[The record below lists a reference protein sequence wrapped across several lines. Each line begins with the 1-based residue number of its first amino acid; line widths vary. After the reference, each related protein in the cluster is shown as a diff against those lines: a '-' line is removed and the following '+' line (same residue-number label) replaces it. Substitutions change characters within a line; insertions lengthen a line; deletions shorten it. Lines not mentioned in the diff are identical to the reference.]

1 MAKTGPKR
9 RMGVNR
15 LKNGHIK
22 RADYQKQE
30 PADIV
35 ALEARMRQLW
45 GVERYL
51 ELKGNPAAMEAA
63 RKTLNEQDLGSAL
76 GRLRKAGPG
85 EGISKTQYEAAG
97 YFGWLYREFWTR
109 KHGSPPPNPR
119 ALDYGAAP
127 SGISTHP
134 EDSDEY
140 IADIERKF
148 RACHG
153 AILSVGSR
161 MCNVF
166 EAMKRLLVEDIMP
179 TEDEIGDIRLAL
191 NAIDRARGG

>member
-9 RMGVNR
+9 RMNVSR
-15 LKNGHIK
+15 HKNGHIK
-22 RADYQKQE
+22 RADYQKE
-30 PADIV
+30 EAPDLV
-35 ALEARMRQLW
+35 AQEARVRHLL
-45 GVERYL
+45 GVEKWMALR
-51 ELKGNPAAMEAA
+51 GNPAAMAA
-63 RKTLNEQDLGSAL
+63 ACKLVGDQDLGSAL
-76 GRLRKAGPG
+76 GKLRKAGPV
-85 EGISKTQYEAAG
+85 EGLSRVQYEAAG
-97 YFGWLYREFWTR
+97 YFGWLYKEFWTR

-166 EAMKRLLVEDIMP
+166 ETLKRLLVEDIVP

-191 NAIDRARGG
+191 NAIDRARGA